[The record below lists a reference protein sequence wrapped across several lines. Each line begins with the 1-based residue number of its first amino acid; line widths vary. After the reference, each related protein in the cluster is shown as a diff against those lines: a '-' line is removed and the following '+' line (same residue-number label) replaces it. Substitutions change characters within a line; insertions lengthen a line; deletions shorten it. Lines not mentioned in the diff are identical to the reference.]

1 MTEICERHLICASFK
16 IYRNYRKKG
25 GREKQQIR
33 EKIKELEVYFRL
45 RLKNKRGGDH
55 ENFRI
60 IMANV
65 LTIDHGIESIKS
77 VG

>member
-1 MTEICERHLICASFK
+1 MKDTSFVHPLKFTEITEK
-16 IYRNYRKKG
+16 
-25 GREKQQIR
+25 REEEKSNR